1 MIHRLKTLQP
11 YFDDV
16 KSGKKPFEIRV
27 NDRDYQVGDILVLEE
42 YNNTDLSTGYTGQV
56 IIKSVT
62 YVLTNCSQY
71 GLKDGYCI
79 MGLAENSWIPVSERL
94 PKLKENQNYINVD
107 ATIEYQSGDRTVVP
121 LTWERKGRN
130 KKPTWCFFGRISDW
144 NVIAWMPLPEPYK
157 PE

>member
-27 NDRDYQVGDILVLEE
+27 NVRDYQAGDILVLEE

-94 PKLKENQNYINVD
+94 PEESRANYEVTFIN
-107 ATIEYQSGDRTVVP
+107 ECE
-121 LTWERKGRN
+121 WEEHGFSQWYNEQFHIPAK
-130 KKPTWCFFGRISDW
+130 
-144 NVIAWMPLPEPYK
+144 VIAWREHLEPYK